1 MPNEPANGP
10 ATKFGGPWTVKKLKI
25 LQGYLNAYTTALK
38 RQNFELIYIDAF
50 AGNGYIDLLN
60 SSDREFN
67 DEFIEGSASIALQ
80 IQDRPF
86 DKLLLVEKNQK
97 RCEDLKSFR
106 DENMGRDISVSCSDA
121 NAYLQ
126 RLELHRNRQ
135 RGVLF
140 LDPFGT
146 AVEWTTVSRIAKLQ
160 ALDTWILFPIGAVQ
174 RLLPRSR
181 MPDDVDPKWA
191 NRLTKVYGDESW
203 RKLYR
208 ENPQTSLF
216 GQDDLL
222 GQEYIRDVGISALL
236 DIYKSRLSDCFGSR
250 LLQKSCTLAN
260 STGSPLFEFI
270 FCAGHKNGEAIA
282 KRIASHLLKIGSDTF
297 ETS

>member
-1 MPNEPANGP
+1 MPNETTNGP

-25 LQGYLNAYTTALK
+25 LRGYLNAYTTALK

-80 IQDRPF
+80 IEDRPF
-86 DKLLLVEKNQK
+86 DKLFLIEKNQK
-97 RCEDLKSFR
+97 RCEELKSLK
-106 DENMGRDISVSCSDA
+106 DENMVRDISVICSDA

-126 RLELHRNRQ
+126 RLDLRLNKQ
-135 RGVLF
+135 RGVLL

-146 AVEWTTVSRIAKLQ
+146 AVEWTTVSKIAQLEV
-160 ALDTWILFPIGAVQ
+160 LDTWILFPIAAIQ
-174 RLLPRSR
+174 RLLPTSR
-181 MPDDVDPKWA
+181 KPDDVDPRWA

-203 RKLYR
+203 RRLYR
-208 ENPQTSLF
+208 QNPQDSLF
-216 GQDDLL
+216 GQ
-222 GQEYIRDVGISALL
+222 EYLRDVGISGLL

-250 LLQKSCTLAN
+250 LLQKSCTLTN

-282 KRIASHLLKIGSDTF
+282 KRIASHLLKIGGDTV